1 MVVWTILLSCFSYPI
16 TATIIGLSGVPSTP
30 VNIALKIVYSLFYVF
45 LFVQIVVFNFPK
57 ITFQGLFLFIFF
69 VIYSLRLV
77 SDISFNGIRFIG
89 GNSSYVYSYFFGA
102 TLIPSFVILVSRAF
116 LDEKLLL
123 KHLFYILLIANLSM
137 IFFTLKQSEGDI
149 IKMLS
154 YRVEI
159 ESEFSA
165 EGGNLLNPIIISFF
179 GASLSILS
187 INLFLFFKNYNK
199 FLLAFCVVLGIANLA
214 FGASRGPFYSF
225 FVLILATFAY
235 KNFQTKFQ
243 ISRLL
248 KSISIF
254 FLVSIVIYISLSLLI
269 EIDELTIVK
278 RITIGQELQEFGQ
291 EEYRNF
297 AYQYAFQDFLEHPL
311 LGNHFVGSYDQT
323 YPHNVM
329 IEVLMATGIVGGIFY
344 FTAFLSFM
352 VRFFYVFKSDNR
364 ELFIIFL
371 ICILTI
377 SLSLTSGSIF
387 VNPES
392 WILFSL
398 ALTIKIDKKA

>member
-1 MVVWTILLSCFSYPI
+1 
-16 TATIIGLSGVPSTP
+16 
-30 VNIALKIVYSLFYVF
+30 
-45 LFVQIVVFNFPK
+45 
-57 ITFQGLFLFIFF
+57 
-69 VIYSLRLV
+69 
-77 SDISFNGIRFIG
+77 
-89 GNSSYVYSYFFGA
+89 
-102 TLIPSFVILVSRAF
+102 
-116 LDEKLLL
+116 
-123 KHLFYILLIANLSM
+123 
-137 IFFTLKQSEGDI
+137 
-149 IKMLS
+149 MLS